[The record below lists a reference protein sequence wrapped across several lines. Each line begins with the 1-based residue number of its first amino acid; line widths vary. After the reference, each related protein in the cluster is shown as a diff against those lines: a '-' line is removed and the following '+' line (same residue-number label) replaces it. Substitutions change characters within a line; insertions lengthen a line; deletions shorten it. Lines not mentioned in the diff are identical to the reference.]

1 MNIKD
6 YAEQRQKLMDEARAA
21 LNSGDLAL
29 AKEKREA
36 IEALDAEKE
45 KHDKEVANLNAL
57 LAMEVRAPLNL
68 EEKSAEPKGGVPG
81 EKTGGAPRDEETL
94 YRNAFARTLM
104 NQPLN
109 SEEAAVFARVNS
121 GVEVH
126 GALQTAATHTVV
138 IPNTLVQQ
146 IWKEMGEAHP
156 ILRAVPR
163 TYVKGKITYPREK
176 DGGDNATWYDESTD
190 VTSGS
195 FTLDSIE
202 LDGYELA
209 KSILISW
216 KLEKMSIDAFLT
228 YIANLI
234 AEKMGN
240 ALAAAIVSGTGS
252 SQPQGIVTA
261 LEAESSTP
269 QVLTWTA
276 STDEVDYAK
285 LTEFMGLIRS
295 GYASGAAIYAKNSFI
310 WNVLA
315 NLLDE
320 TGRPYFITDVI
331 SGGVG
336 RLFGHIVYEED
347 AIPDDA
353 MLMVNVQR
361 GYKMNVQEEISLL
374 RDEYMTKRQT
384 EFMGYA
390 ILDGKPITTKAFVYL
405 KKSE

>member
-6 YAEQRQKLMDEARAA
+6 YVEQRQKLMDEARAA

-45 KHDKEVANLNAL
+45 KHDKETASLNAL
-57 LAMEVRAPLNL
+57 LAMKVSAPLNL
-68 EEKSAEPKGGVPG
+68 EEQSVEPEGARTA
-81 EKTGGAPRDEETL
+81 EKTGGARNEETL
-94 YRNAFARTLM
+94 YRSAFARTLM
-104 NQPLN
+104 NQPL
-109 SEEAAVFARVNS
+109 SAEESAAFARVNS

-156 ILRAVPR
+156 ILRVVPR

-176 DGGDNATWYDESTD
+176 DGGDNAAWYDESTE

-252 SQPQGIVTA
+252 KQPQGIVTA
-261 LEAESSTP
+261 LEAEASTP

-276 STDEVDYAK
+276 NTDEVDYAK
-285 LTEFMGLIRS
+285 LTEFMGKIRS

-310 WNVLA
+310 WNTLA

-320 TGRPYFITDVI
+320 TGRPYFIADVI

-336 RLFGHIVYEED
+336 RLFGHVVYEED
-347 AIPDDA
+347 AVPDNA
-353 MLMVNVQR
+353 MLLANVAR
-361 GYKMNVQEEISLL
+361 GYRMNVQEEISLL

-390 ILDGKPITTKAFVYL
+390 ILDGKPITTTAFVYL
-405 KKSE
+405 KKSA

>member
-6 YAEQRQKLMDEARAA
+6 YTEQRQKLMDEARAA

-45 KHDKEVANLNAL
+45 KYDKEVASLNAL
-57 LAMEVRAPLNL
+57 LAMEVRAPLNF
-68 EEKSAEPKGGVPG
+68 EEKSAEPKGGVPS
-81 EKTGGAPRDEETL
+81 EKTGGAARDEETL

-109 SEEAAVFARVNS
+109 LEEAAVFARYN
-121 GVEVH
+121 VEDVR
-126 GALQTAATHTVV
+126 GDLQTAATHTVV

-146 IWKEMGEAHP
+146 IWKEIGELHP

-176 DGGDNATWYDESTD
+176 DDGDNAAWYDESTT
-190 VTSGS
+190 VMTGAVN
-195 FTLDSIE
+195 LDDIE
-202 LDGYELA
+202 IDGYELA
-209 KSILISW
+209 KAILISW

-228 YIANLI
+228 YVANLI

-252 SQPQGIVTA
+252 KQPQGIVTA

-315 NLLDE
+315 KLLDE
-320 TGRPYFITDVI
+320 IGRPYFITDVI

-347 AIPDDA
+347 AIPDGA
-353 MLMVNVQR
+353 MLMANVQR
-361 GYKMNVQEEISLL
+361 GYRMNVQENIALL
-374 RDEYMTKRQT
+374 SEKKMLERHTAY
-384 EFMGYA
+384 MGYA

-405 KKSE
+405 KKSA

>member
-1 MNIKD
+1 
-6 YAEQRQKLMDEARAA
+6 MDEARDA
-21 LNSGDLAL
+21 LNASDLAL

-45 KHDKEVANLNAL
+45 KLDKEAANLNAL
-57 LAMEVRAPLNL
+57 LAMKVSAPANI
-68 EEKSAEPKGGVPG
+68 EDKSVEPDGARSAG
-81 EKTGGAPRDEETL
+81 KTGGVRDEEAL
-94 YRNAFARTLM
+94 YRSAFARTLM
-104 NQPLN
+104 NQPL
-109 SEEAAVFARVNS
+109 SADESAVFVRYN
-121 GVEVH
+121 VEDIR
-126 GALQTAATHTVV
+126 GDLQTAATHTVV

-176 DGGDNATWYDESTD
+176 DGGDNAAWYDESTE

-252 SQPQGIVTA
+252 KQPQGIVTA
-261 LEAESSTP
+261 LEAETSTP

-285 LTEFMGLIRS
+285 LTEFMGKIRS

-310 WNVLA
+310 WNTLA

-320 TGRPYFITDVI
+320 TGRPYFIADVI

-336 RLFGHIVYEED
+336 RLFGHVVYEED
-347 AIPDDA
+347 AVPDNA
-353 MLMVNVQR
+353 MLLANVAR
-361 GYKMNVQEEISLL
+361 GYRMNVQEEISLL

-405 KKSE
+405 KKSA

>member
-45 KHDKEVANLNAL
+45 RLDKEAANLNAL
-57 LAMEVRAPLNL
+57 FAMKVSAPANI
-68 EEKSAEPKGGVPG
+68 EDKSVEPDGARSAG
-81 EKTGGAPRDEETL
+81 KTGGVRDEEAL
-94 YRNAFARTLM
+94 YRSAFARTLM
-104 NQPLN
+104 NQPL
-109 SEEAAVFARVNS
+109 STDESAVFARMNS
-121 GVEVH
+121 GLEVH
-126 GALQTAATHTVV
+126 GTLQTASTHTIV
-138 IPNTLVQQ
+138 IPNTLVEQ
-146 IWKEMGEAHP
+146 IWKEMSEAHP
-156 ILRAVPR
+156 ILRAVPK
-163 TYVKGKITYPREK
+163 TYVKGKLTYPREK
-176 DGGDNATWYDESTD
+176 DGGDNATWYDESTE

-240 ALAAAIVSGTGS
+240 ALAAAIVSGTGTK
-252 SQPQGIVTA
+252 QPQGIVTA

-269 QVLTWTA
+269 QVMTWTA
-276 STDEVDYAK
+276 TSDEVDYAK
-285 LTEFMGLIRS
+285 LTEFMGKIRS
-295 GYASGAAIYAKNSFI
+295 GYSSGAVIYAKNSFI

-320 TGRPYFITDVI
+320 TGRPYFIADVI

-336 RLFGHIVYEED
+336 RLFGHVVYEED
-347 AIPDDA
+347 AVPENA
-353 MLMVNVQR
+353 MLLANVAR
-361 GYKMNVQEEISLL
+361 GYRMNVQEEISLL

-405 KKSE
+405 KKTA

>member
-6 YAEQRQKLMDEARAA
+6 YVEQRQKLMDEARAA
-21 LNSGDLAL
+21 LNIGDLAL

-45 KHDKEVANLNAL
+45 KHDKETASLNAL
-57 LAMEVRAPLNL
+57 LAMKVSAPLNL
-68 EEKSAEPKGGVPG
+68 EEQSVEPEGARTT
-81 EKTGGAPRDEETL
+81 EKTGGARNEETL
-94 YRNAFARTLM
+94 YRSAFARTLM
-104 NQPLN
+104 NLPL
-109 SEEAAVFARVNS
+109 SAEESAAFARVNS

-138 IPNTLVQQ
+138 IPNTLIQQ

-176 DGGDNATWYDESTD
+176 DGGDNAAWYDESTD

-252 SQPQGIVTA
+252 KQPQGIVTA
-261 LEAESSTP
+261 LEAETSTP

-285 LTEFMGLIRS
+285 LTEFMGKIRS

-310 WNVLA
+310 WNTLA

-320 TGRPYFITDVI
+320 TGRPYFIADVI

-336 RLFGHIVYEED
+336 RLFGHVVYEED
-347 AIPDDA
+347 AVPDNA
-353 MLMVNVQR
+353 MLLANVAR
-361 GYKMNVQEEISLL
+361 GYRMNVQEEISLL

-405 KKSE
+405 KKSA

>member
-1 MNIKD
+1 
-6 YAEQRQKLMDEARAA
+6 MDEARDA
-21 LNSGDLAL
+21 LNAGDLAL

-45 KHDKEVANLNAL
+45 KLDKEAANLNAL
-57 LAMEVRAPLNL
+57 LAMKVSAPANI
-68 EEKSAEPKGGVPG
+68 EDKSVEPDGARSAG
-81 EKTGGAPRDEETL
+81 KTGGVRDEEAL
-94 YRNAFARTLM
+94 YRSAFARTLM
-104 NQPLN
+104 NQPL
-109 SEEAAVFARVNS
+109 SADESAVFARMNS
-121 GVEVH
+121 GLEAH
-126 GALQTAATHTVV
+126 GTLQTAATHTVV

-156 ILRAVPR
+156 IIRAVPQ
-163 TYVKGKITYPREK
+163 TFVKGKITYPRET
-176 DGGDNATWYDESTD
+176 DGGDNAAWYDESTT
-190 VTSGS
+190 VTTG
-195 FTLDSIE
+195 TVQLDSIE

-209 KSILISW
+209 KAILISW

-240 ALAAAIVSGTGS
+240 ALAAAIVSGTGTK
-252 SQPQGIVTA
+252 QPQGIVTA
-261 LEAESSTP
+261 LEAEASTP

-276 STDEVDYAK
+276 DTDAVDYAK
-285 LTEFMGLIRS
+285 LTEFMGKIRS
-295 GYASGAAIYAKNSFI
+295 GYASGAGIYAKNSFI

-315 NLLDE
+315 NIVDE
-320 TGRPYFITDVI
+320 TGRPYFVSDVI

-353 MLMVNVQR
+353 MLMANVQR
-361 GYKMNVQEEISLL
+361 GYKMNVQENIALL
-374 RDEYMTKRQT
+374 REDKMLERHTAY
-384 EFMGYA
+384 MGYA

-405 KKSE
+405 KKSA

>member
-6 YAEQRQKLMDEARAA
+6 YAEQRQKLMGEARAA
-21 LNSGDLAL
+21 LDGGDLAL

-45 KHDKEVANLNAL
+45 KHDKEAANLNAL
-57 LAMEVRAPLNL
+57 FAMKVSAPLNL
-68 EEKSAEPKGGVPG
+68 EEKSVEPKGGIPG
-81 EKTGGAPRDEETL
+81 EKTGITPRDDETL
-94 YRNAFARTLM
+94 YRSAFARTLM
-104 NQPLN
+104 NQPL
-109 SEEAAVFARVNS
+109 SADESAVFARMNS
-121 GVEVH
+121 GLEVH
-126 GALQTAATHTVV
+126 GTLQTASTHTIV
-138 IPNTLVQQ
+138 IPNTLVEQ

-156 ILRAVPR
+156 ILRAVPK
-163 TYVKGKITYPREK
+163 TYVKGKLTYPREK
-176 DGGDNATWYDESTD
+176 DGGDNATWYDESTE

-240 ALAAAIVSGTGS
+240 ALAAAIVSGTGTK
-252 SQPQGIVTA
+252 QPQGIVTA
-261 LEAESSTP
+261 LEAEASTP

-276 STDEVDYAK
+276 NTDAVDYAK
-285 LTEFMGLIRS
+285 LTEFMGKIRS
-295 GYASGAAIYAKNSFI
+295 GYASGAVIYAKNSFI

-320 TGRPYFITDVI
+320 TGRPYFIADVI

-336 RLFGHIVYEED
+336 RLFGHVVYEED

-353 MLMVNVQR
+353 MLMANVQR